1 MNRYA
6 SLFDQEPRRCLRSLP
21 VRLRHPVT
29 KSRALV
35 AGSCVKYR
43 EISDKM
49 VTDIAA
55 TSAEAVL
62 AGDLGCLLKMA
73 RKLYRQARQ
82 VEVRHVAEVLAG
94 MADRVPAIGA
104 PR

>member
-1 MNRYA
+1 
-6 SLFDQEPRRCLRSLP
+6 LRTAGIS
-21 VRLRHPVT
+21 RAFT
-29 KSRALV
+29 KSGALV

-55 TSAEAVL
+55 TGAEAVL
-62 AGDLGCLLKMA
+62 AGDLGCLLNMA
-73 RKLYRQARQ
+73 GKLYRQARQ
-82 VEVRHVAEVLAG
+82 VEVRHVAEVLSD
-94 MADRVPAIGA
+94 MADRVPAMGA